1 MREKIVL
8 LRFAIAAAL
17 LLCASAARAD
27 ELFYAGKQLTILVGA
42 GPGGGYDLQARIAA
56 RHLSRHIP
64 GNPTI
69 IVQNIPS
76 RIAAA
81 NVIFSTAMKHG
92 TTIALLQRGILLAKL
107 IYPSGVRFEIE
118 KFHWLSRL

>member
-1 MREKIVL
+1 MVRL
-8 LRFAIAAAL
+8 FAATATLALVAWLSAAP
-17 LLCASAARAD
+17 ASAQD
-27 ELFYAGKQLTILVGA
+27 FYAGKQLTIIVGA
-42 GPGGGYDLQARIAA
+42 GPGGGYDLQARIAG
-56 RHLSRHIP
+56 RHLGRHIP

-81 NVIFSTAMKHG
+81 NMIFSTAAKDG

-107 IYPSGVRFEIE
+107 IYPSGVRFEME
-118 KFHWLSRL
+118 KFQDRKSVV